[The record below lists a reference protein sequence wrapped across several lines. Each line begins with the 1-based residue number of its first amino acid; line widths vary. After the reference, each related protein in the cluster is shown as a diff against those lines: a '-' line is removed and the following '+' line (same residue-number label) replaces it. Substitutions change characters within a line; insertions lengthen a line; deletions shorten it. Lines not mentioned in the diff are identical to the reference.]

1 MRLYL
6 LRHGIAEN
14 GRAGSPDSERA
25 LTAEGRRKLKDV
37 LGVAKTAGVAPDL
50 IVTSPYKR
58 ALQTAEVAAQIFGC
72 QAELVKSD
80 ALVPEA
86 APVDVWTEV
95 RAYRDKNH
103 VLLVSHEPLIGNLL
117 GYLLGVPALHVDFK
131 KGALA
136 RVDVDAFGPHPRGVL
151 RWFLPPKLAAD

>member
-14 GRAGSPDSERA
+14 GRAGFPDSERA

-37 LGVAKTAGVAPDL
+37 LGVARTAGVAPDAIL
-50 IVTSPYKR
+50 TSPYKR
-58 ALQTAEVAAQIFGC
+58 ALQTSEVAAQVLGY
-72 QAELVKSD
+72 QAELIKSD
-80 ALVPEA
+80 VLVPGS
-86 APVDVWTEV
+86 APADVWTEL
-95 RAYRDKNH
+95 RAFRDQNQ

-117 GYLLGVPALHVDFK
+117 GYLLGAPSLNFDFK

-136 RVDVDAFGPHPRGVL
+136 RVDFDMFGPHPRGVL
-151 RWFLPPKLAAD
+151 RWFLAPKLAGE

>member
-37 LGVAKTAGVAPDL
+37 LGVARMAGVAPDL

-58 ALQTAEVAAQIFGC
+58 ALQTAEVAAQVLGY
-72 QAELVKSD
+72 QAGLVHSE
-80 ALVPEA
+80 ALTPDGSPA
-86 APVDVWTEV
+86 DVWTEV
-95 RAYRDKNH
+95 RAYRDQNN
-103 VLLVSHEPLIGNLL
+103 VLLVSHEPLMGNLF

-136 RVDVDAFGPHPRGVL
+136 RIDFDTFGPHPRGVL